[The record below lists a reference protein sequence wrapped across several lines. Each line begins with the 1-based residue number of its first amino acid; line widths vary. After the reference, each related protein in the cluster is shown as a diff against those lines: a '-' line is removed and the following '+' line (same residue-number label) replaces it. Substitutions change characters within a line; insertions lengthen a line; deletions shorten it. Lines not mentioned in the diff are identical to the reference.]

1 MNTLF
6 SHKVSHQITWIAN
19 DRQINTT
26 TTMAP
31 SALQKSDR
39 IYHRKTDPQ
48 NFDLIRTLEDCMADS
63 ASIHQYK
70 HQILVDQNT
79 STQNKSKQLNVQNL
93 TNKETRSKYKETL
106 KKR

>member
-48 NFDLIRTLEDCMADS
+48 NFDYKWKIVWQIQQQFISTNIRFW
-63 ASIHQYK
+63 
-70 HQILVDQNT
+70 
-79 STQNKSKQLNVQNL
+79 
-93 TNKETRSKYKETL
+93 
-106 KKR
+106 